1 MLKVTKN
8 NNILNWI
15 EKQRIRFIPVR
26 TEPQFHQ
33 NICCKTGQHKDKIID
48 KLHILSTNI
57 VNYKYNDHQ
66 AAMKSLYRN
75 KPLSRNEPLCKNE
88 QNVQWIYKKI
98 DWLKQ
103 SWVQIIELQEL
114 LNLNWKYLAYSTILM
129 KTTFI
134 LSSKT
139 LTQVFVMCVPL
150 AFSVPNQIP
159 QLLFMCFMK
168 K

>member
-1 MLKVTKN
+1 MKN
-8 NNILNWI
+8 KESDLFLCELGHNSI
-15 EKQRIRFIPVR
+15 
-26 TEPQFHQ
+26 
-33 NICCKTGQHKDKIID
+33 KTYVVKHKDRIID
-48 KLHILSTNI
+48 KLHILSINI

-66 AAMKSLYRN
+66 ATMKSLYRN

-134 LSSKT
+134 LSRKT
-139 LTQVFVMCVPL
+139 LIQVFVMCVPL

>member
-1 MLKVTKN
+1 
-8 NNILNWI
+8 
-15 EKQRIRFIPVR
+15 
-26 TEPQFHQ
+26 
-33 NICCKTGQHKDKIID
+33 
-48 KLHILSTNI
+48 
-57 VNYKYNDHQ
+57 
-66 AAMKSLYRN
+66 MKSLYRN